1 MKFFGKRMSKV
12 FKSKQRSGLEVVIH
26 NTKYGEGIDRAA
38 VQNSALGEEIKRAVG
53 DAPQKHG
60 SDEKEKS
67 NGGNRRFHR
76 NERTRDVPVP
86 PCCQVASKYHSLN

>member
-1 MKFFGKRMSKV
+1 M
-12 FKSKQRSGLEVVIH
+12 
-26 NTKYGEGIDRAA
+26 
-38 VQNSALGEEIKRAVG
+38 QNSALGEEIKRAVG

-86 PCCQVASKYHSLN
+86 PCCQVASKYHSLNKLHYIDRMEQSQTRISVHEMPSNRENHK